1 MKNFYEFL
9 EQRDQHFYM
18 EMGESDDRRGFLRK
32 LGTAAI
38 GAAGAGALL
47 GNNKAKAQSPSQTI
61 TCPKCSHTFELGS
74 EKMASGKMTPEALYE
89 LVKPPIINFLVPL
102 DLEKGTKQPKLSN
115 SLIYKMNNI
124 VPNYTKTLKEDFL
137 GIATGAK
144 GFSDRSFAAVC
155 IKNFLNNKNPEENLK
170 FIKKMVSKTSKY
182 FFLEL
187 ASHINHGYSNTI
199 SILDE
204 KSYSAK
210 YDGEELLKIILKE
223 TNSPSGS
230 DRDIQ
235 AKNEVYDN
243 IILIYRAY
251 EKLENK
257 YK

>member
-1 MKNFYEFL
+1 MTSFKTFL
-9 EQRDQHFYM
+9 EQRDPNFLT
-18 EMGESDDRRGFLRK
+18 EMDDRREFLRK
-32 LGTAAI
+32 LGI
-38 GAAGAGALL
+38 GAAGAAALL
-47 GNNKAKAQSPSQTI
+47 GGNAQAQSPSQTI

-102 DLEKGTKQPKLSN
+102 DLEEGTKQPKLSN

-144 GFSDRSFAAVC
+144 GFSDRSLVAVC
-155 IKNFLNNKNPEENLK
+155 IKNFLNNKNPEQSLK
-170 FIKKMVSKTSKY
+170 LIKRMVCKTSKD

-187 ASHINHGYSNTI
+187 ASHINRGRSNTI

-251 EKLENK
+251 EKLINK
-257 YK
+257 YEI